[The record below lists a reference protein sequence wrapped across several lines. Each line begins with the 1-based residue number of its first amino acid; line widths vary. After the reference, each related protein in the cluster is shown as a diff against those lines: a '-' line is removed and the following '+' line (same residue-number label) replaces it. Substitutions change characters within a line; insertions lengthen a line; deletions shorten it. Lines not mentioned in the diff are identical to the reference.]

1 MAMTEAVSLAAVAR
15 SRVRSIGRRGA
26 ARLVA
31 WAGDE
36 KLSPWLVAG
45 FVILHVVL
53 WTVILTRLRVA
64 QDVHFDVAEA
74 FAWSRKFLLG
84 YGKHPPL
91 SGWVAGLWFML
102 FPATDWSTYALAMV
116 TVGVGMMIC
125 WAIAL
130 RVVDRRR
137 AFLVVVMLAIYPIFN
152 LKGFKYNPDLLQ
164 LVTLPLVMLAYLD
177 AFDKRTIRSGIW
189 LGLAGALALMTKY
202 WVLTMIGAIGL
213 AALIHPARMLFLR
226 SPAPWVAIAT
236 SVVAMVPH
244 FIWLRQV
251 NFSPFRYPAD
261 TYSISN
267 HVQSLE
273 LVLGYIGH
281 NMALLAL
288 PLVVAAVALAWS
300 PRGWM
305 LLQRDPLAFV
315 TRPWSRD
322 ANSDVRMHQARNI
335 WIVQGIVAVGP
346 LIGALVFSIYL
357 KTDWGI
363 SLFFLTPLAV
373 VAIPQ
378 LRLRRAVLVRVVATW
393 LVISLS
399 VLVAAPQI
407 VPITMLR
414 NATGQFTYS
423 SHSQL
428 ARELTE
434 LWHQRFHSPWKVVAG
449 ATDVG
454 EPMTFYSPDHPMP
467 LTPNE
472 SWSSGLT
479 SLDEAKRFGFI
490 GICEVGGWN
499 QQACDAWMKQNAAGG
514 DEMVITTQR
523 FFRGSA
529 IAATAWNVYVVVP
542 ANRQAPE

>member
-1 MAMTEAVSLAAVAR
+1 MAMTEAVSLATAAR
-15 SRVRSIGRRGA
+15 SHIRSIGRRGA

-36 KLSPWLVAG
+36 ELSPWLVAG
-45 FVILHVVL
+45 FVVLHVVL
-53 WTVILTRLRVA
+53 WTTILMRLRA
-64 QDVHFDVAEA
+64 EQDVHFDVAEA
-74 FAWSRKFLLG
+74 FAWGQKFLLG

-91 SGWVAGLWFML
+91 SGWVAGIWFML
-102 FPATDWSTYALAMV
+102 FPVTDWSTYALAMV
-116 TVGVGMMIC
+116 TVGIGMMIC

-164 LVTLPLVMLAYLD
+164 LVTLPLVVLAYMD
-177 AFDKRTIRSGIW
+177 AFERRTVRSGVW
-189 LGLAGALALMTKY
+189 LGLAAALALMTKY

-244 FIWLRQV
+244 FIWLKQV
-251 NFSPFRYPAD
+251 NFSPFRYPGD

-267 HVQSLE
+267 PIQSLE
-273 LVLGYIGH
+273 LVLTYIGH
-281 NMALLAL
+281 NIALLAL
-288 PLVVAAVALAWS
+288 PLVVVAVALAWS
-300 PRGWM
+300 PHGWM
-305 LLQRDPLAFV
+305 LLQRDPRAFV
-315 TRPWSRD
+315 TRPWSRG
-322 ANSDVRMHQARNI
+322 ANSNVRMDQARNI

-378 LRLRRAVLVRVVATW
+378 LRLRRAALVRVVATW
-393 LVISLS
+393 LVISLI

-407 VPITMLR
+407 VPITLLR
-414 NATGQFTYS
+414 NATGQFTYG

-472 SWSSGLT
+472 VWSSGLT
-479 SLDEAKRFGFI
+479 SLEEAKRYGFI
-490 GICEVGGWN
+490 GICEVGAWN
-499 QQACDAWMKQNAAGG
+499 QQACDAWMKRNAAGG
-514 DEMVITTQR
+514 EEMVITTR
-523 FFRGSA
+523 RVFRGSA
-529 IAATAWNVYVVVP
+529 IAATAWNVFVVP
-542 ANRQAPE
+542 PASREAPE

>member
-1 MAMTEAVSLAAVAR
+1 MTEAVSLAPAAR
-15 SRVRSIGRRGA
+15 SHIRSIGRRGA

-45 FVILHVVL
+45 FVVLHVGL
-53 WTVILTRLRVA
+53 WTGILIRLRAA
-64 QDVHFDVAEA
+64 QAVHFDVAEA
-74 FAWSRKFLLG
+74 FAWSQKFLLG

-102 FPATDWSTYALAMV
+102 FPVTDWSTYALAMV
-116 TVGVGMMIC
+116 TVGVGMMFC

-164 LVTLPLVMLAYLD
+164 LVTLPLLVLAYMD
-177 AFDKRTIRSGIW
+177 AFERRTVRSGVW
-189 LGLAGALALMTKY
+189 LGLACALALMTKY

-226 SPAPWVAIAT
+226 SPAPWVAIVT
-236 SVVAMVPH
+236 SAVAMVPH
-244 FIWLRQV
+244 FIWLKQV
-251 NFSPFRYPAD
+251 NFSPLRYPGD
-261 TYSISN
+261 TYSIPN
-267 HVQSLE
+267 HIQSLE

-281 NMALLAL
+281 NIALLAL
-288 PLVVAAVALAWS
+288 PLLVAAAASAWS

-305 LLQRDPLAFV
+305 LLQRDPRAVV
-315 TRPWSRD
+315 TRTWSRD
-322 ANSDVRMHQARNI
+322 GNSDVRMHQARNI
-335 WIVQGIVAVGP
+335 WIIQGIVAVGP

-363 SLFFLTPLAV
+363 SLFFLTPLAI

-378 LRLRRAVLVRVVATW
+378 LRLRRAVLVRAVATW
-393 LVISLS
+393 LVISLI

-414 NATGQFTYS
+414 NATSQFTYG

-434 LWHQRFHSPWKVVAG
+434 LWHRRFHSRWKVVAG

-454 EPMTFYSPDHPMP
+454 EPMTFYSPDHPLP

-472 SWSSGLT
+472 TWSSGLT
-479 SLDEAKRFGFI
+479 SLDEAKRYGFI
-490 GICEVGGWN
+490 GVCEVCAWN
-499 QQACDAWMKQNAAGG
+499 EQACDAWMKRNAADGE
-514 DEMVITTQR
+514 EMVITTQR

-529 IAATAWNVYVVVP
+529 RAATVWNVFVVPP
-542 ANRQAPE
+542 ANREAPE